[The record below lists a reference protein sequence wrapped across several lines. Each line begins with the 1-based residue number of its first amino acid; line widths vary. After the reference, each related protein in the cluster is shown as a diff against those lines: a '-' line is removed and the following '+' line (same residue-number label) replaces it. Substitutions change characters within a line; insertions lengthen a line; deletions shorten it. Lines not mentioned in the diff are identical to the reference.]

1 MRSFFTIL
9 TVTVFAV
16 LLCSMPMMAAD
27 HDALNGTW
35 TLVPA
40 QSNFGSYPAIQ
51 SGKITISNQGDT
63 TTVSR
68 SFKYGDNGEEVF
80 YRDMTQTEGAPPI
93 SASDLNSQT
102 SWSGDNMKVNTTHG
116 NSNVVETYSMAP
128 DGNLVVTVTHGNQS
142 PETLVF
148 TRK

>member
-1 MRSFFTIL
+1 MRSFCTIL
-9 TVTVFAV
+9 TVSVFAI
-16 LLCSMPMMAAD
+16 LLCSMPMLAAD

-40 QSNFGSYPAIQ
+40 QSNFGSNPAIQ
-51 SGKITISNQGDT
+51 AGKITISKQGDT

-68 SFKYGDNGEEVF
+68 AFRYGDNGEEIF
-80 YRDMTQTEGAPPI
+80 YRDMTQTQGAAPLT
-93 SASDLNSQT
+93 ASDLKSET
-102 SWSGDNMKVNTTHG
+102 SWSGDMMKVDTVHG
-116 NSNVVETYSMAP
+116 NTNVTETYSLAP
-128 DGNLVVTVTHGNQS
+128 DGNLVVTVAHGDQP